1 MNRIRANAI
10 AYCFNPKCPPLPQPL
25 TNLCCQRCGAFLEL
39 RGYRAI
45 SLVGQSQSSRTLLA
59 INNSAPPAECVIQQS
74 WNTRC
79 EAQAKLP
86 LQALSRLAQIPALLE
101 CFEQDSICYL
111 VQEYIR
117 GNSLAKTICTQGSFS
132 STEVWQVLENL
143 LPILQQIHAQDVIH
157 GDIKPEN
164 IIRSGDRA
172 DGSPKLV
179 LVDFGAAILS
189 ADRSHRASGS
199 PEYAAPEQIQGE
211 AVFASDLYS
220 LGVVCI
226 HLLTGIAPFQLF
238 DLTVNSWIWRN
249 YWLNPATTVDRD
261 SANRLAQVLDRLI
274 APSLS
279 QRFMSASAAIA
290 EIERWRGK
298 KILIPPVT
306 PPATW
311 RNIATFSGHEGLF
324 ASVTAVAIAPDEQHI
339 ASGSEDKTVR
349 LWNLA
354 TGKEVVVL
362 HGHTQFVQSVAFH
375 PHQSDL
381 LVSAGRD
388 RLIKL
393 WDWVAQREI
402 CSIAA
407 HGQQVNTVTFS
418 PDGQWLASGSA
429 DKTVKLWSTNG
440 ELISTFA
447 AHQLAVNAVAFAPL
461 ALLIASASADAT
473 VRIWNLETAKLVR
486 TLKGHTQAVRAIA
499 FSPDGQLLASGG
511 EDKTIRL
518 WDVASGRCIRVISG
532 HSWSVSALMFESNDI
547 LISGSWDKTMKV
559 WQVETGEAIA
569 QWVGHT
575 DSITSLAISSKHDR
589 SADSNTLRNV
599 SNQGFLISGS
609 RDRTVKQWQF
619 SL

>member
-1 MNRIRANAI
+1 M
-10 AYCFNPKCPPLPQPL
+10 
-25 TNLCCQRCGAFLEL
+25 

-45 SLVGQSQSSRTLLA
+45 ALLKQNQLSRTLRATNNATPLA
-59 INNSAPPAECVIQQS
+59 EWVIQQS
-74 WNTRC
+74 WGSRC
-79 EAQAKLP
+79 EQAKLP
-86 LQALSRLAQIPALLE
+86 LQALSRLAQVPVLLE

-111 VQEYIR
+111 VQEYVR
-117 GNSLAKTICTQGSFS
+117 GDSLADIVAAQGQFS
-132 STEVWQVLENL
+132 AAEVWQVLEL
-143 LPILQQIHAQDVIH
+143 LPVLQQIHAQDVIH

-172 DGSPKLV
+172 DGLPKLV

-238 DLTVNSWIWRN
+238 DAAANSWIWRN
-249 YWLNPATTVDRD
+249 YWLTSATEIDRD
-261 SANRLAQVLDRLI
+261 ANRLAQILDRLI
-274 APSLS
+274 APSMS
-279 QRFMSASAAIA
+279 QRFASASAAIA
-290 EIERWRGK
+290 EIEQLRGK
-298 KILIPPVT
+298 KILIPSMT

-349 LWNLA
+349 LWNLV

-362 HGHTQFVQSVAFH
+362 HGHTQFVQSIAFH

-393 WDWVAQREI
+393 WDWATQRENFSVAGHEQPI
-402 CSIAA
+402 NS
-407 HGQQVNTVTFS
+407 VTFS

-429 DKTVKLWSTNG
+429 DKTVKVWSTTG

-447 AHQLAVNAVAFAPL
+447 EHRLAVNAVAFAPL
-461 ALLIASASADAT
+461 APSIASASADAT

-486 TLKGHTQAVRAIA
+486 TLKGHVQAVRAIA
-499 FSPDGQLLASGG
+499 FSPNGQLLASGG

-518 WDVASGRCIRVISG
+518 WDVASGRCVRVLPG
-532 HSWSVSALMFESNDI
+532 HSWSVSALVFESNDI
-547 LISGSWDKTMKV
+547 LISSSWDKTMKV
-559 WQVETGEAIA
+559 WQVSTGEAIA
-569 QWVGHT
+569 QLVGHT
-575 DSITSLAISSKHDR
+575 DSVTSLAIPAGQKG
-589 SADSNTLRNV
+589 SASPNHLRNA
-599 SNQGFLISGS
+599 SNQRFLISGS
-609 RDRTVKQWQF
+609 RDRTVKQWRF

>member
-1 MNRIRANAI
+1 MNRIRADAI
-10 AYCFNPKCPPLPQPL
+10 HYCFNPKCPPLSQPL
-25 TNLCCQRCGAFLEL
+25 TSLCCHWCGASLEL

-45 SLVGQSQSSRTLLA
+45 ALLGQSQSSRTLLA
-59 INNSAPPAECVIQQS
+59 IANSASPAECVIQQR
-74 WNTRC
+74 WDTRW
-79 EAQAKLP
+79 ETQAKLP
-86 LQALSRLAQIPALLE
+86 LQALSRIAQIPVLLE
-101 CFEQDSICYL
+101 CFEQDGVCYL

-117 GNSLAKTICTQGSFS
+117 GNSLAQTIALQGRFS
-132 STEVWQVLENL
+132 PTEVWQVLEL
-143 LPILQQIHAQDVIH
+143 LPVLQQIHDQDVIH

-189 ADRSHRASGS
+189 TDRSHRASGS

-238 DLTVNSWIWRN
+238 DATANSWVWRN
-249 YWLNPATTVDRD
+249 YWLTSAPEIDRD
-261 SANRLAQVLDRLI
+261 ANRLAQILDRLI

-279 QRFMSASAAIA
+279 QRFASASAAIA

-339 ASGSEDKTVR
+339 ASASEDKTVR

-354 TGKEVVVL
+354 SGKEVVVL
-362 HGHTQFVQSVAFH
+362 RGHTQFVQSIAFH

-381 LVSAGRD
+381 IVSAGRD

-393 WDWVAQREI
+393 WDWAAQREI

-407 HGQQVNTVTFS
+407 HEQPINSVTFS

-429 DKTVKLWSTNG
+429 DKTVKVWSTTG
-440 ELISTFA
+440 QLISTFA
-447 AHQLAVNAVAFAPL
+447 EHRLAVNAVAFAPL
-461 ALLIASASADAT
+461 APLIASASADAT

-486 TLKGHTQAVRAIA
+486 TLKGHVQAVRAIA
-499 FSPDGQLLASGG
+499 FSPNGQLLASGG

-518 WDVASGRCIRVISG
+518 WDVASGECVRVLPG
-532 HSWSVSALMFESNDI
+532 HSWSVSALVFASKDT
-547 LISGSWDKTMKV
+547 LISGSWDKTIKV
-559 WQVETGEAIA
+559 WQVDTGEAIA
-569 QWVGHT
+569 QLAGHT
-575 DSITSLAISSKHDR
+575 DSVTSLAIPAGQKG
-589 SADSNTLRNV
+589 SANPNPLRNAL
-599 SNQGFLISGS
+599 NQRLLISGS

-619 SL
+619 SP

>member
-1 MNRIRANAI
+1 M
-10 AYCFNPKCPPLPQPL
+10 
-25 TNLCCQRCGAFLEL
+25 EL

-45 SLVGQSQSSRTLLA
+45 ALLGQSQSSRTLLA
-59 INNSAPPAECVIQQS
+59 IANSASPAECVIQQR
-74 WNTRC
+74 WDTRW
-79 EAQAKLP
+79 ETQAKLP
-86 LQALSRLAQIPALLE
+86 LQALSRIAQIPVLLE
-101 CFEQDSICYL
+101 CFEQDGVCYL

-117 GNSLAKTICTQGSFS
+117 GNSLAQTIALQGRFS
-132 STEVWQVLENL
+132 PTEVWQVLEL
-143 LPILQQIHAQDVIH
+143 LPVLQQIHDQDVIH

-164 IIRSGDRA
+164 IIRSGDRT

-189 ADRSHRASGS
+189 TDRSHRASGS

-238 DLTVNSWIWRN
+238 DATANSWVWRN
-249 YWLNPATTVDRD
+249 YWLTSAPEIDRD
-261 SANRLAQVLDRLI
+261 ANRLAQTLDRLI

-279 QRFMSASAAIA
+279 QRFASASAAIA

-311 RNIATFSGHEGLF
+311 RNIVTFSGHEGLF

-339 ASGSEDKTVR
+339 ASASEDKTVR

-354 TGKEVVVL
+354 SGKEVLVL
-362 HGHTQFVQSVAFH
+362 RGHTQFVQSIAFH

-381 LVSAGRD
+381 IVSAGRD

-393 WDWVAQREI
+393 WDWAAQREI

-407 HGQQVNTVTFS
+407 HEQPINSVAFS

-429 DKTVKLWSTNG
+429 DKTVKVWSTTG
-440 ELISTFA
+440 QLISTFA
-447 AHQLAVNAVAFAPL
+447 EHRLAVNAVAFAPL
-461 ALLIASASADAT
+461 APLIASASADAT

-486 TLKGHTQAVRAIA
+486 TLKGHVQAVRAIA
-499 FSPDGQLLASGG
+499 FSPNGQLLASGG

-518 WDVASGRCIRVISG
+518 WDVASGECVRVLPG
-532 HSWSVSALMFESNDI
+532 HSWSVSALVFASNDT
-547 LISGSWDKTMKV
+547 LISGSWDKTIKV
-559 WQVETGEAIA
+559 WQVDTGEAIA
-569 QWVGHT
+569 QLAGHT
-575 DSITSLAISSKHDR
+575 DSVTSLAIPAGQKG
-589 SADSNTLRNV
+589 SANPNPLRNAL
-599 SNQGFLISGS
+599 NQRLLISGS

-619 SL
+619 SP

>member
-10 AYCFNPKCPPLPQPL
+10 SFCFNPKCPSLPQPL
-25 TNLCCQRCGAFLEL
+25 TGLCCQRCGASLEL
-39 RGYRAI
+39 RGHRAI
-45 SLVGQSQSSRTLLA
+45 ALLGQNQSSRTLLA
-59 INNSAPPAECVIQQS
+59 IDNSTPPAECIIQQS

-79 EAQAKLP
+79 KTQAKLP

-101 CFEQDSICYL
+101 YFDQDSICYL

-117 GNSLAKTICTQGSFS
+117 GDSLAKTIATQGQFS
-132 STEVWQVLENL
+132 PAEVWQVLENL
-143 LPILQQIHAQDVIH
+143 LPVLQQIHAQDVIH

-172 DGSPKLV
+172 DGSLKLI

-211 AVFASDLYS
+211 TVFASDLYS

-238 DLTVNSWIWRN
+238 DAAANSWIWRN
-249 YWLNPATTVDRD
+249 YWLTSATEIDRD
-261 SANRLAQVLDRLI
+261 ANRLAQILDRLI
-274 APSLS
+274 APSMS
-279 QRFMSASAAIA
+279 QRFASASAAIA
-290 EIERWRGK
+290 EIEQLRGK
-298 KILIPPVT
+298 KILIPSMT

-349 LWNLA
+349 LWNLV

-362 HGHTQFVQSVAFH
+362 QGHTHFVQSIAFH
-375 PHQSDL
+375 PYQSV

-393 WDWVAQREI
+393 WDWIAQREI
-402 CSIAA
+402 CSVAGHEQPI
-407 HGQQVNTVTFS
+407 NSVTFS

-429 DKTVKLWSTNG
+429 DKTVKVWSTTG

-447 AHQLAVNAVAFAPL
+447 EHRLAVNAVAFAPL
-461 ALLIASASADAT
+461 APSIASASADAT

-486 TLKGHTQAVRAIA
+486 TLKGHVQAVRAIA
-499 FSPDGQLLASGG
+499 FSPNGQLLASSG

-518 WDVASGRCIRVISG
+518 WDVASGRCVRVLPG
-532 HSWSVSALMFESNDI
+532 HSWSVSALVFESNDI
-547 LISGSWDKTMKV
+547 LISSSWDKTMKV
-559 WQVETGEAIA
+559 WQVSTGEAIA
-569 QWVGHT
+569 QLVGHT
-575 DSITSLAISSKHDR
+575 DSVTSLAIPAGQKG
-589 SADSNTLRNV
+589 SASPNHLRNA
-599 SNQGFLISGS
+599 SNQRFLISGS
-609 RDRTVKQWQF
+609 RDRTVKQWRF